1 MKTMRGCHELHLKC
15 DAVLLKNYV
24 LYLIHYLNAPA
35 LSWDATLSMKKLSWN
50 LFQTMKCSCLLKN
63 L

>member
-50 LFQTMKCSCLLKN
+50 LFQTMK
-63 L
+63 